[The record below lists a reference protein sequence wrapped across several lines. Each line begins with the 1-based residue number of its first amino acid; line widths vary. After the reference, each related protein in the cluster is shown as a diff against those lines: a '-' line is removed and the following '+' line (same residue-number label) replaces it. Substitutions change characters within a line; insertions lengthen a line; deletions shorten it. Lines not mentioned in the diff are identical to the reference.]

1 MKTSKTRFSTDWILN
16 AVHRDDT
23 KIREKLVMDIW
34 NEYCKTADY
43 NYKMSTGRYVEVVNR
58 GQYCGLYLMQRRVDG
73 KYLEMDDEILLK
85 SIKATEGLP
94 IEFFYDIIY
103 PRTEKTERDD
113 PNADNLSPEEKRI
126 YSLIEPF
133 HDRDYGDLID
143 MDNWMDVS
151 LMLDFGYM
159 SDNTGDKNIFYVLE
173 NTGENLK
180 IKQIL
185 WDTDY
190 SFGIGYSSGF
200 AHIPESATTKR
211 KYRREEDYLRE
222 KYPDFDRMMAERWFE
237 LRKNVFDEE
246 NIYSTIDECR
256 KEITVCGAF
265 DREKELWGYYYED
278 GTDTLETMCKYIE
291 ERIGYLD
298 SCHSSAL
305 E

>member
-1 MKTSKTRFSTDWILN
+1 
-16 AVHRDDT
+16 
-23 KIREKLVMDIW
+23 
-34 NEYCKTADY
+34 
-43 NYKMSTGRYVEVVNR
+43 
-58 GQYCGLYLMQRRVDG
+58 
-73 KYLEMDDEILLK
+73 
-85 SIKATEGLP
+85 
-94 IEFFYDIIY
+94 
-103 PRTEKTERDD
+103 
-113 PNADNLSPEEKRI
+113 
-126 YSLIEPF
+126 
-133 HDRDYGDLID
+133 